1 MNMGIL
7 CPLEHLQTP
16 RTKGHAER
24 EKKGKGKAIPLR
36 SVDAFQP
43 TSSPQKVE
51 KTALLFLY

>member
-1 MNMGIL
+1 MGIL

-16 RTKGHAER
+16 RTKGHAG
-24 EKKGKGKAIPLR
+24 KKKKKRKRKGNPTP
-36 SVDAFQP
+36 VDAFQP